1 MYMRRC
7 CAFFLFLSFLSLN
20 MMGYSDHRDRKIDS
34 LEHVLKQE
42 TRLTW
47 EERVRAHS
55 ELMWGYINTDGSRTV
70 KHAKAILSLT
80 KNGKGLLSRHY
91 AYRLIGQCAYGACLY
106 DSAMHCYEIAEQV
119 AMQMGDCPEYTQTD
133 VDDALSSLY
142 GTIGNTLNMQGMTTL
157 ALEYYLKA
165 LKIFEREGWHE
176 SEAILYYNVGEMFL
190 EMGNNEEAHR
200 YYLLSQKAA
209 AQTNDSLI
217 QIMPLQGLSMSLL
230 NLNKP
235 DSAMEAARV
244 TLDYYLAHFDQEFAG
259 AMNTYVSMA
268 RIAYHGHGDVSLA
281 QHYLDEA
288 YPISKRIDTDNADV
302 SDLYCFQAELCS
314 ARKEWQQT
322 VYWAQ
327 RALEKNDED
336 PHHNVGV
343 YKLLSRAYAHLGMGD
358 ESEHYTHLMHS
369 ALESLANQQHQSA
382 LSEMQVRYDTQKKE
396 AELQQI
402 KSRRQLVMIVYIA
415 VTLVLLAVA
424 LLAFAVMRHRRQMQ
438 LVKAQLLGEANERQ
452 RLARD
457 LHDRLGGMLTATRLS
472 MEGGRTAESL
482 DLLQQTH
489 SEMRK
494 VAHHLMP
501 VSLSRSGLDVAL
513 SEFCHVLP
521 NVCYKCMG
529 APHRFDEQLE
539 VLAYCAVHELVNN
552 AVKYAHAHS
561 ITVQLLYENQTL
573 SCIVSDDGC
582 GFSADEKYTGTG
594 LQSLRERIRVVGGDF
609 SLQSVPGQGTEIY
622 FTLPI

>member
-1 MYMRRC
+1 MRRC
-7 CAFFLFLSFLSLN
+7 CAFFLFLTLLSLN

-42 TRLTW
+42 AKLTW
-47 EERVRAHS
+47 EERVHAHS
-55 ELMWGYINTDGSRTV
+55 ELMWGYINTDSPRTV

-142 GTIGNTLNMQGMTTL
+142 GTIGNTLNMQGMSTL

-190 EMGNNEEAHR
+190 EMGNNDEAHH

-288 YPISKRIDTDNADV
+288 YPISERIDTDNADV

-343 YKLLSRAYAHLGMGD
+343 YKLLSKAYAHLGQGE
-358 ESEHYTHLMHS
+358 ESERYTQLMH
-369 ALESLANQQHQSA
+369 AEMEALANQQHQSA
-382 LSEMQVRYDTQKKE
+382 LSEMQVRYETQKKE
-396 AELQQI
+396 AELERM
-402 KSRRQLVMIVYIA
+402 KSRQHMLLVIYITA
-415 VTLVLLAVA
+415 TVA
-424 LLAFAVMRHRRQMQ
+424 LLVLALMVWAVMRHRRQMQ
-438 LVKAQLLGEANERQ
+438 LMKAKLLGEADERQ

-457 LHDRLGGMLTATRLS
+457 LHDRLGGMLTVTRLS
-472 MEGGRTAESL
+472 LEAGRTAESAG
-482 DLLQQTH
+482 LLQQTH
-489 SEMRK
+489 AEMRK

-501 VSLSRSGLDVAL
+501 ASLSRSGLDVAI
-513 SEFCHVLP
+513 SEYCQVLP
-521 NVCYKCMG
+521 HVHYTLMG
-529 APHRFDEQLE
+529 ESRRFDEQME
-539 VLAYCAVHELVNN
+539 VLAYCVLHELVNN
-552 AVKYAHAHS
+552 ALKHAQARN
-561 ITVQLLYENQTL
+561 ITLQLLFEEKKLTCVVQ
-573 SCIVSDDGC
+573 DDGI
-582 GFSADEKYTGTG
+582 GFVESEEKGMG
-594 LQSLRERIRVVGGDF
+594 LKNVRERVSVVGGEF
-609 SLQSVPGQGTEIY
+609 SLHSVPGQGTEVY

>member
-1 MYMRRC
+1 MGRGIVFC
-7 CAFFLFLSFLSLN
+7 CLLFLFCLRIL
-20 MMGYSDHRDRKIDS
+20 GYSDHRNRHVDS
-34 LEHVLKQE
+34 LEAVLRHE
-42 TRLTW
+42 DRLPW
-47 EERVRAHS
+47 KDCVQAHS
-55 ELMWGYINTDGSRTV
+55 GLMWGYLQTDGR
-70 KHAKAILSLT
+70 KMHQHAQAILRLT
-80 KNGKGLLSRHY
+80 EGRKDGLVARSD
-91 AYRLIGQCAYGACLY
+91 AFKLIGQCAYAECLY
-106 DSAMHCYEIAEQV
+106 DSARHCYDRSLEVIS
-119 AMQMGDCPEYTQTD
+119 QMESVEKYQRRDI
-133 VDDALSSLY
+133 DDALSSLY
-142 GTIGNTLNMQGMTTL
+142 GTIGNLYNIQGMTTL

-165 LKIFEREGWHE
+165 LEIFEREGWHE

-190 EMGNNEEAHR
+190 EMGNNEEAHQ
-200 YYLLSQKAA
+200 YYLLSQQAA
-209 AQTNDSLI
+209 IQTGDSLI
-217 QIMPLQGLSMSLL
+217 QVLPLEGLSMSLL

-235 DSAMEAARV
+235 DSAMVVAQKA
-244 TLDYYLAHFDQEFAG
+244 LDYYLAHCDEEFSAV
-259 AMNTYVSMA
+259 MNTYVSMA
-268 RIAYHGHGDVSLA
+268 RIAYHGFADAAKAQSYLA
-281 QHYLDEA
+281 EA
-288 YPISKRIDTDNADV
+288 FPIAERFENDNADV
-302 SDLYCFQAELCS
+302 SDLYSFQAELCS
-314 ARKEWQQT
+314 ARGEWKQT
-322 VYWAQ
+322 VDWALK
-327 RALEKNDED
+327 ALEKNDED
-336 PHHNVGV
+336 PHHNIGV
-343 YKLLSRAYAHLGMGD
+343 YELLSKAYAHLGMGD
-358 ESEHYTHLMHS
+358 ESEHYTNLMHS

-582 GFSADEKYTGTG
+582 GFSADEEYTGTG